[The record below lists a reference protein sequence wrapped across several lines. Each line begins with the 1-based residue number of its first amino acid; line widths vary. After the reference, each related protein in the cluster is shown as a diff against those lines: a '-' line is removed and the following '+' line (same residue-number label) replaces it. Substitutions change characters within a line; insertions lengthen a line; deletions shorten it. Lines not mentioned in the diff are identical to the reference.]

1 MCWQLAATWA
11 APSQRAAEAIR
22 RRWKAALVGVA
33 AISGGGLDSEGSGI
47 EARVSDSGGP
57 AIFMAAPEPAETEPG
72 RVAQLVAAVE
82 ADDTFADLQEEV
94 TAVLGEMLASCS

>member
-1 MCWQLAATWA
+1 
-11 APSQRAAEAIR
+11 
-22 RRWKAALVGVA
+22 
-33 AISGGGLDSEGSGI
+33 
-47 EARVSDSGGP
+47 
-57 AIFMAAPEPAETEPG
+57 MAAPEPAETEPG